1 MAFGRRS
8 AEQKVGWHGPISEE
22 WGDRRGRTSGYAAP
36 VQWQLRLHVL
46 RQSQFLLGLVRQAVA
61 NRLAGSRTLPGYNER
76 EREREREGKRGR
88 RRIEGHTAVCCPADG
103 LSVLAPCCLTWWC
116 MHLVERPTFSFP
128 IYRFFLSPSFSLS
141 LSLAVIIFI
150 QIYAQRYRND
160 T

>member
-1 MAFGRRS
+1 MGTDQWLRGASPMATEAPRTTT
-8 AEQKVGWHGPISEE
+8 VPISS
-22 WGDRRGRTSGYAAP
+22 WPGAPGRGQPARWLSHTP
-36 VQWQLRLHVL
+36 WIQRK
-46 RQSQFLLGLVRQAVA
+46 
-61 NRLAGSRTLPGYNER
+61 R